1 MVNKEKL
8 IAKIMKE
15 CEKDGEPVTREEA
28 EEMAEMELKAGTRYE
43 KADKPRKKTVRERKV
58 DTDKLEILQACDDA
72 LCCLVDNVYERK
84 SETELSFSYNGAEYT
99 IKLIKHRPKKGGEG

>member
-28 EEMAEMELKAGTRYE
+28 EEMAEMELKARTRYE
-43 KADKPRKKTVRERKV
+43 KADKPRKKTVREHKV
-58 DTDKLEILQACDDA
+58 DADKLEILQACDDA

-84 SETELSFSYNGAEYT
+84 NETELSFSYNDAEYT
-99 IKLIKHRPKKGGEG
+99 IKLIKHRSKKGGEG